1 METLQ
6 KEIDVAKALASGV
19 DDPIRRQM
27 ILDSVEELNKVAP
40 KIKPAIQSA
49 VADFSNEA
57 AKAQV
62 IELFT
67 VKSLSTL

>member
-27 ILDSVEELNKVAP
+27 ILDSIEELNKVAP